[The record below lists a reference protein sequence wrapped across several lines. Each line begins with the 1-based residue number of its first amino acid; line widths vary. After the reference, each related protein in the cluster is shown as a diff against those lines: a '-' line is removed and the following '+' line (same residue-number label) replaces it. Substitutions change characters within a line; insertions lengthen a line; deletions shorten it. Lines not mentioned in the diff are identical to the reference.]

1 MQMRTFSSIDLW
13 KSVPRVRRSRLLKVR
28 PSNFLMECAKTLNAK
43 GFSPWRG
50 GSRTGPGR
58 PLRRCF
64 QRLNSLV
71 KTQLPQGLK
80 PSQKKEGFTAALKAL
95 RHLKTLAL
103 APETTAPLRLSKIP
117 TLAAKD
123 AARMG
128 HPKISCSLCWAAGP
142 WARDTTLAGDTLE
155 GEGDAAAD
163 GARGLDEI
171 DGLAILAEDG
181 NIALRQQVAHV
192 DDRLHA
198 AAEAGNRLAEENVEE
213 RIALSGRSVEHV
225 DRSDG
230 RTVDPSVRSNPTC
243 VGTWHGSAQLGRES
257 MPTLRDHPRLSV
269 LQRHVGSR

>member
-80 PSQKKEGFTAALKAL
+80 PSQKKEGFIAALKAL
-95 RHLKTLAL
+95 RHPKARFSANRKACSKRLGRYRSAESA
-103 APETTAPLRLSKIP
+103 APPKNPCTRARSNGPSLRLSKIP

-142 WARDTTLAGDTLE
+142 WARDTTLAGDHTK
-155 GEGDAAAD
+155 
-163 GARGLDEI
+163 R
-171 DGLAILAEDG
+171 
-181 NIALRQQVAHV
+181 
-192 DDRLHA
+192 
-198 AAEAGNRLAEENVEE
+198 
-213 RIALSGRSVEHV
+213 
-225 DRSDG
+225 
-230 RTVDPSVRSNPTC
+230 
-243 VGTWHGSAQLGRES
+243 
-257 MPTLRDHPRLSV
+257 
-269 LQRHVGSR
+269 